1 MYYNSWHIQQLHH
14 LSTAGKETRLS
25 CTVLVGN
32 FAYSRP
38 AIFPGDVRGWFI
50 EHVRTCVLQRN
61 ICLVVLC
68 SLNPSK
74 FLMCELS
81 FHGFNTHRSTPQQ
94 NIVSIISTSL
104 KSPID
109 TMKPCYGLYTYSMY
123 YTPSKTSCNNE
134 QSVIRFCTQYRH
146 CSVVLLHCL
155 QSVNAILIILAL

>member
-94 NIVSIISTSL
+94 NIRSLSSPLPWSLQSTL
-104 KSPID
+104 WSPAMVYIPTVCTIRQVRPAV
-109 TMKPCYGLYTYSMY
+109 TMNSQWSGFVL
-123 YTPSKTSCNNE
+123 N
-134 QSVIRFCTQYRH
+134 IGI
-146 CSVVLLHCL
+146 VLLFFFT
-155 QSVNAILIILAL
+155 VYKV